1 MTTVDNAVYLDGVR
15 TDTPVSLDET
25 FDMMHERQGM
35 AWISLFR
42 PERREVDAVA
52 AEFDLHELAVDDTL
66 AGHQRPKLER
76 YGEHLFVV
84 LRPARYLDA
93 VEKVDFGE
101 LHIFVGGDFVVTVS
115 HDEAL
120 NVARI
125 RQRLEAKPDLLAM
138 GPPVVLYAI
147 LDEIV
152 DQYQPVVAGLQNDID
167 EIEDQLFNAGADV
180 SRRIYDLSRE
190 VILFQRA
197 TVPLA
202 PMLETLQRESDM
214 GGSDVEVQRRLRDV
228 HDHVLRIVE
237 QVNAFRV
244 LLQNALTVHATFI
257 AQRQNDEM
265 RLLSESGLVQNEEV
279 KKISSWAAIL
289 FAPTLIGTIYGM
301 NFEHIPELSWPLGY
315 PFALALMVAMGF
327 GLYFMFRRR
336 NWL

>member
-25 FDMMHERQGM
+25 FDMMHEREGM
-35 AWISLFR
+35 AWIGLFR

-52 AEFDLHELAVDDTL
+52 AEFGLHELAVDDAL

-84 LRPARYLDA
+84 LRPARYLDE

-101 LHIFVGGDFVVTVS
+101 LHIFVGADFVVTVS

-120 NVARI
+120 NVARV
-125 RQRLEAKPDLLAM
+125 RQRLEADPDLLAM
-138 GPPVVLYAI
+138 GPPVVLYAV

-152 DQYQPVVAGLQNDID
+152 DQYQPVVSGLQNDID

-190 VILFQRA
+190 IILFQRA

-202 PMLETLQRESDM
+202 PMLEVLQRESDM
-214 GGSDVEVQRRLRDV
+214 GGADVEVQRRLRDV
-228 HDHVLRIVE
+228 HDHVLRIVD

-244 LLQNALTVHATFI
+244 LLQNALTVHATFV

-265 RLLSESGLVQNEEV
+265 RRLSESGLVQNEEV

-301 NFEHIPELSWPLGY
+301 NFDSIPELSWPLGY

-327 GLYFMFRRR
+327 GLFFMFRRR